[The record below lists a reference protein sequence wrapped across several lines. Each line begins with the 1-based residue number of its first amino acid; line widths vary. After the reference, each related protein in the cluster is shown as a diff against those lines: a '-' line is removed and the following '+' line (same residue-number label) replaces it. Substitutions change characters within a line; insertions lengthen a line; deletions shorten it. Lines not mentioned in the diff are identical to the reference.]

1 MRWNSGFE
9 AEAAIRGRP
18 IQRLLLCV
26 AAVIW
31 TQSAPAQ
38 DPQCRLYKVQPS
50 SLNISK
56 EPRGDAVYI
65 DALDNSDVVCVTREQ
80 NVGERNWASVDHK
93 LLKPDQR
100 KPVGGWANLALLQR
114 LSDTDAATARSSKPI
129 VIAAKSFGL
138 LAGIAKLSEAVNGT
152 SHCDRRNVYLRP
164 AVRDRRQAPR
174 AARAARVE
182 AAKRK
187 TEEEIQHN
195 LGGSLRD
202 QVQRDIATAGAFCFK
217 TGSAELDKESTPAK
231 RRRYRQPL
239 PRNQDRG
246 HRPYQFGPINLWRTS
261 VAARFL
267 RARPQ
272 FLSTWHCPAPGQRCL
287 GACLL
292 SQLPERRADYL
303 KAWWH
308 VVNWKTV
315 SER

>member
-1 MRWNSGFE
+1 M
-9 AEAAIRGRP
+9 RGRP

-129 VIAAKSFGL
+129 VIAAESFGL

-152 SHCDRRNVYLRP
+152 TIATGATFTFDLLFETGDKLP
-164 AVRDRRQAPR
+164 ELQ
-174 AARAARVE
+174 AARVE

-187 TEEEIQHN
+187 TEEESSTI
-195 LGGSLRD
+195 SAEACETRFS
-202 QVQRDIATAGAFCFK
+202 VISTAGA
-217 TGSAELDKESTPAK
+217 STSRPEAPSST
-231 RRRYRQPL
+231 RRARLQ
-239 PRNQDRG
+239 
-246 HRPYQFGPINLWRTS
+246 S
-261 VAARFL
+261 VADIANRCPGT
-267 RARPQ
+267 RIEATGHTDSGQSICGEP
-272 FLSTWHCPAPGQRCL
+272 LSPRVSCGRGRNFCRHGIVRRL
-287 GACLL
+287 GNDVWEHAYYLNYQNAGPTT
-292 SQLPERRADYL
+292 SRRGG
-303 KAWWH
+303 
-308 VVNWKTV
+308 T
-315 SER
+315 SSIGRR